1 MQGSEELLAATQDA
15 TVVVRRHLELAL
27 STQAEAALV
36 SASTCSTIKELDME
50 GAKGDVQL
58 KSSEEETGLGQG
70 EGEGEGVQNVSYQ
83 MDNEDMLD
91 GAYQNHRTGKE
102 EKDTEEHCEPFF

>member
-27 STQAEAALV
+27 SAKAEAALV
-36 SASTCSTIKELDME
+36 SASTCSTIKKLDME

-70 EGEGEGVQNVSYQ
+70 EGEGVKNVSYQ

-102 EKDTEEHCEPFF
+102 EKDTEEHFEPFY